1 MFKNIEQIF
10 RTLILI
16 NFFISVVI
24 TLKICIRN
32 NYTFSEMSIGL
43 LITIIY
49 GSIWFYSLYKI
60 YNFSKIGLRIYISLT
75 FLGFIFNILSNLSYL
90 DKTIYIFTLS
100 EHIIIGSIL
109 TFAYFSKIKTKFK
122 WFRHGKCIRIY
133 CSPPLREAYI
143 GLS

>member
-10 RTLILI
+10 KTLILI
-16 NFFISVVI
+16 NGFISIVI
-24 TLKICIRN
+24 TLKIFIRN
-32 NYTFSEMSIGL
+32 NYTFSEISMGL
-43 LITIIY
+43 LVTIIY

-109 TFAYFSKIKTKFK
+109 TFAYFSKIKSKFK
-122 WFRHGKCIRIY
+122 
-133 CSPPLREAYI
+133 
-143 GLS
+143 